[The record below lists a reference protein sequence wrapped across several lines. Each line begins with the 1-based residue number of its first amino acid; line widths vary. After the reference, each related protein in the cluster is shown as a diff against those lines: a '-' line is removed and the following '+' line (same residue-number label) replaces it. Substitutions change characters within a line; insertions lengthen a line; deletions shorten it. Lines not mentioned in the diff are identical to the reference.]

1 MHVSLVIPAY
11 NEQDTIETVVR
22 KQRES
27 IESELRRMQIAGRV
41 EVFVAD
47 NASEDETAMLAERA
61 GANVIWAPERGYGAA
76 CLAAVQALPGETDV
90 IVFVD
95 ADGSDDPGDIAALL
109 EPILRDEADFCVGS
123 RVMGER
129 LGMVE
134 PGALTV
140 PQRFGNRLATGLLR
154 WRFGYPFTDLGPFRA
169 LRASALHRLDMDD
182 RNFGWTL
189 QMQAR
194 AVALGM
200 RTREVPVHYTHR
212 KGGKSKIS
220 GDLRGSFWAGTII
233 LRTLWRESI
242 WVRKSRRSGE
252 K

>member
-11 NEQDTIETVVR
+11 NEQDTIEGVVHAHR
-22 KQRES
+22 AS
-27 IESELRRMQIAGRV
+27 IEGVLQRMRIVGDV

-47 NASEDETAMLAERA
+47 NASDDATAKLAKCA
-61 GANVIWAPERGYGAA
+61 GAEVVWAPERGYGSA
-76 CLAAVQALPGETDV
+76 CLAALKKLPLQTDV

-95 ADGSDDPGDIAALL
+95 ADGSDDPRDMGAVL

-134 PGALTV
+134 PGALTG
-140 PQRFGNRLATGLLR
+140 PQRFGNRLATNLLR

-169 LRASALHRLDMDD
+169 LRASALQRLHMDD

-200 RTREVPVHYTHR
+200 RTREVPVHYAQR

-233 LRTLWRESI
+233 LRTLWRESS
-242 WVRKSRRSGE
+242 WVRKSRRRGE